1 MVVGIQEQ
9 IESLGFLGWLDCLGR
24 DFELAEGLRNPDL
37 FLGEDPGSVLCG
49 AVLRR
54 ISFSFQHQEEFL

>member
-9 IESLGFLGWLDCLGR
+9 IESPGSLGWLDCLGR
-24 DFELAEGLRNPDL
+24 DFELAEGVRNPDL
-37 FLGEDPGSVLCG
+37 FFGEDPGSVLYG